1 MKPRSLKGTLLAAVA
16 GLVALSTLLAT
27 LLASHR
33 YAQSLEQTLAASTE
47 NVGRALA
54 AEAADLVLVNDLVG
68 LRNMLERHRTAH
80 PSLSYLFIVREGR
93 VLASTFGVEMP
104 MDLLTFNLPGQFPG
118 DVAVNQRIGTETGD
132 LFLDMALPIFDGYAG
147 ILRLGVSEEHLR
159 REVRGLWFSI
169 GLLALVILL
178 PALAGGLLFLNR
190 VTRPFLALVQAVQE
204 YTPGKNRLP
213 ILVQGQKE
221 IAVLAEAFN
230 AMTERIHGYTRR
242 LEEQTTE
249 LAQAQSQLRAS
260 CEIVR
265 NVSALG
271 TMPEIA
277 DYLIRRTKDIL
288 QCLEASLLV
297 FSPGREMFFMLT
309 AKDVRKVTDPRVAAE
324 AEILLQGMEPV
335 FHSDSTAFR
344 PPLIPESLAELP
356 GQSILPLYHEDIL
369 CGAMIVGCV
378 KKCACQPQDLELVG
392 LVMSQAAGTLRRAV
406 QQEVESEQ
414 FQTRQDTQSSF
425 MGIIGRDPKLTQI
438 FRLIEDVAATD
449 ATVLIQGESGT
460 GKELAARAIH
470 DLSPRKDKPFVVI
483 NCSAYPTTL
492 LESELFGH
500 EKGAFTGA
508 LKQRPGRFEQAD
520 GGTVFLDEIGEISAS
535 AQVKLL
541 RVLQTQRFERVGGER
556 TVAVDVRIVA
566 ATNKDLLEEVKA
578 GRFREDLY
586 YRLDVIPIQ
595 LPPLRERS
603 NDVALLASHFL
614 RRFSEEQLKS
624 ITEFS
629 PKAMRLLLD
638 YSWPGNIREL
648 ENVVEQATVLA
659 KSSVI
664 TPEELPARLKAV
676 PEPSQSTASTL
687 EEQER
692 TIILQALESCS
703 WNKKLAAERLGIG
716 RSTLYAKMKRLE
728 IVAPEEAQP
737 SSRR

>member
-16 GLVALSTLLAT
+16 GLVALSTLLVT

-33 YAQSLEQTLAASTE
+33 YAQSLEQTLAAQTE

-54 AEAADLVLVNDLVG
+54 AEAADLVLVNDLVS
-68 LRNMLERHRTAH
+68 LRNMLDRHRTAH
-80 PSLSYLFIVREGR
+80 PSLSYLFIIREGR
-93 VLASTFGVEMP
+93 VLASTFGGEIP
-104 MDLLTFNLPGQFPG
+104 WDLLNFNLPGHFPDDG
-118 DVAVNQRIGTETGD
+118 TVTQRIVSETGHK
-132 LFLDMALPIFDGYAG
+132 LLDMALPIFEGHAG

-159 REVRGLWFSI
+159 REIRNLWVSI
-169 GLLALVILL
+169 GLVALVILL
-178 PALAGGLLFLNR
+178 PALGGGLLFLNR
-190 VTRPFLALVQAVQE
+190 TTRPLLALVQAAQD
-204 YTPGKNRLP
+204 YAPDKSRSP
-213 ILVQGQKE
+213 IPVQGQKE

-230 AMTERIHGYTRR
+230 AMTERIHEYTRR
-242 LEEQTTE
+242 LEDQATELEQT
-249 LAQAQSQLRAS
+249 QSQLRAS

-265 NVSALG
+265 DVSALG
-271 TMPEIA
+271 SLPEIA
-277 DYLIRRTKDIL
+277 AYLIRQTKGIL
-288 QCLEASLLV
+288 QCRDVSLLV
-297 FSPGREMFFMLT
+297 FNPGREMFFVLT
-309 AKDVRKVTDPRVAAE
+309 AKDVRKVTDPRAAAE
-324 AEILLQGMEPV
+324 AEALLQGMEPIFQPEFPA
-335 FHSDSTAFR
+335 FH
-344 PPLIPESLAELP
+344 PPMIPESLAKLP

-378 KKCACQPQDLELVG
+378 KKCACQPRDLELVS

-406 QQEVESEQ
+406 KQEAEAQQ
-414 FQTRQDTQSSF
+414 FLTRQDSQSSF

-470 DLSPRKDKPFVVI
+470 DLSPRKIKPFVVI
-483 NCSAYPTTL
+483 NCSAYPATL

-556 TVAVDVRIVA
+556 TVTVDVRIVA
-566 ATNKDLLEEVKA
+566 ATNKNLLEEVKS

-586 YRLDVIPIQ
+586 YRLDVIPVQ
-595 LPPLRERS
+595 LPPLRDRG
-603 NDVALLASHFL
+603 NDVALLAAHFL
-614 RRFSEEQLKS
+614 RHFSEDQKKT

-629 PKAMRLLLD
+629 SKAMRLLLD
-638 YSWPGNIREL
+638 YPWPGNVREL

-664 TPEELPARLKAV
+664 TPEELPTRLKAV
-676 PEPSQSTASTL
+676 ASSQESSVTL

-692 TIILQALESCS
+692 TIILEALESCS
-703 WNKKLAAERLGIG
+703 WNKKLAAQRLGIG
-716 RSTLYAKMKRLE
+716 RSTLYAKMKRLG
-728 IVAPEEAQP
+728 IAADDA
-737 SSRR
+737 